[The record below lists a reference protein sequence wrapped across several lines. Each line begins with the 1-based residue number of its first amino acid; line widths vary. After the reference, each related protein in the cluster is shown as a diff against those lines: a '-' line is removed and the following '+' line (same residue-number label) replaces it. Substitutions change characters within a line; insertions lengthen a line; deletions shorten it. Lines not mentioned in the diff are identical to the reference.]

1 VTGSADRAWHVGE
14 YGLLGWAETAL
25 KAAAFLIAYAAFA
38 QALGRSFH
46 SPNGIHV
53 AELALLA
60 VAELGLLAA
69 IGDRLTERETIAMVF
84 VCFNN
89 AAHLAMLYALLAVPG
104 PGGLVTLFCAL
115 MLGGEAV
122 KLVWLEE
129 HRVTMRGLSTL
140 ALQALVGGYALIYA
154 VALVVWQFLR

>member
-1 VTGSADRAWHVGE
+1 VTETADRAWHVGE

-25 KAAAFLIAYAAFA
+25 KAAAFVCAYVAFG
-38 QALGRSFH
+38 QALGRSLH

-53 AELALLA
+53 AELLLIG

-69 IGDRLTERETIAMVF
+69 IADRLAEREAIAMGF

-89 AAHLAMLYALLAVPG
+89 AAHLGMLYALLALPG
-104 PGGLVTLFCAL
+104 PGGLVSLFCGL

-129 HRVTMRGLSTL
+129 HQVTMRGLSTL

-154 VALVVWQFLR
+154 VALVIWQFLR

>member
-1 VTGSADRAWHVGE
+1 VTGSAERAWHVGE

-25 KAAAFLIAYAAFA
+25 KGAAFAIAYLAFA
-38 QALGRSFH
+38 QAVGRSPH

-53 AELALLA
+53 AELALLGI
-60 VAELGLLAA
+60 AELGLLAA
-69 IGDRLTERETIAMVF
+69 IGDRLVEREAIAMGF
-84 VCFNN
+84 VCFSN
-89 AAHLAMLYALLAVPG
+89 AAHLGMLYALLAAPG
-104 PGGLVTLFCAL
+104 PGGLVSLFCGL
-115 MLGGEAV
+115 MLAGEGV

-140 ALQALVGGYALIYA
+140 ALQALVGGYALVYA

>member
-1 VTGSADRAWHVGE
+1 MTGTADRAWHVGE

-25 KAAAFLIAYAAFA
+25 KAAAFVVAYVAFA
-38 QALGRSFH
+38 QALGRSLH
-46 SPNGIHV
+46 SPDGIHIV
-53 AELALLA
+53 ELSLLG

-69 IGDRLTERETIAMVF
+69 IADRLAEREAIAMGF
-84 VCFNN
+84 VCCNN
-89 AAHLAMLYALLAVPG
+89 AAHLGMLFALLAAPG
-104 PGGLVTLFCAL
+104 PGGLVSVFCGL
-115 MLGGEAV
+115 MLSGEAV

-140 ALQALVGGYALIYA
+140 ALQALVGAYALIYA